1 VEIQPFETAAAG
13 ALGVIAL
20 VMGWVQLSKQLGVK
34 DKQAVVLTLVLG
46 VILGSLRE
54 AMAQGLIPPS
64 FLPWISVVIVGIGA
78 PLSAMG
84 LYKLGKF
91 YTNGGPAGQQDNVRR
106 DPTYPRRIDG
116 ESPTTRGGGA

>member
-1 VEIQPFETAAAG
+1 MEIQPFETVAAG

-20 VMGWVQLSKQLGVK
+20 VMGWVQIAKRMEWVEGK
-34 DKQAVVLTLVLG
+34 AAIALTLVLG
-46 VILGSLRE
+46 VVLGSLRE

-91 YTNGGPAGQQDNVRR
+91 YTNGG
-106 DPTYPRRIDG
+106 
-116 ESPTTRGGGA
+116 EE